1 MGTADRTA
9 QNEGY
14 LLFITTIALVS
25 IGIVMV
31 FSASAVRAQEVYND
45 QNLFLRRQMAYALI
59 GLVAML
65 ISMRLDYHVW
75 YTLRW
80 PLLMVAFGL
89 LLFVLLPGGG
99 REVGG
104 ARRWIDLGFFTIQPS
119 EIAKFAVLVYLASL
133 LKRRHARVDSLKW
146 VFLPAMI
153 VVGTAAVL
161 VLAERDLGSP
171 AVMVATFLVLL
182 TIAGGRFL
190 HIFSFAT
197 LSLVSFVALV
207 AINAERRGRILA
219 FLDPWAHAQD
229 DGFQLVQSFIGFGV
243 GGIFGQGLGEGRQKL
258 FYLPEAHTD
267 FIFSVIGEEL
277 GLIGTW
283 GIVIL
288 YLLFVCLGLRV
299 ALRAKDSFGSFLA
312 VGITLMIAIQALLNI
327 AVVTGLAPTK
337 GLTLP
342 FISYGGNSLIVSMM
356 SAGVLMN
363 IAAQQS
369 IARRKLVR

>member
-1 MGTADRTA
+1 MGNGNKTA
-9 QNEGY
+9 QNDAY
-14 LLFITTIALVS
+14 LLLITTIALVS

-31 FSASAVRAQEVYND
+31 FSASAVRSQEVYND
-45 QNLFLRRQMAYALI
+45 QNLFLKRQMVYALM
-59 GLVAML
+59 GLAAML
-65 ISMRLDYHVW
+65 IAMRLDYHVW
-75 YTLRW
+75 YAALW
-80 PLLMVAFGL
+80 PLLIVAFGL
-89 LLFVLLPGGG
+89 LLFVLVAG
-99 REVGG
+99 RVVGG

-133 LKRRHARVDSLKW
+133 LKRKHAKVGSLKW

-153 VVGTAAVL
+153 VVGTTAVL

-171 AVMVATFLVLL
+171 AVMVMTFLVLL
-182 TIAGGRFL
+182 TVAGGRFL
-190 HIFSFAT
+190 HVFSFGSF
-197 LSLVSFVALV
+197 SLISFAVLV
-207 AINAERRGRILA
+207 ATDAERRARILA

-229 DGFQLVQSFIGFGV
+229 DGFQLVQSLIGFGV

-258 FYLPEAHTD
+258 YYLPEAHTD

-283 GIVIL
+283 GIVLL

-312 VGITLMIAIQALLNI
+312 VGITLMIGFQALLNI
-327 AVVTGLAPTK
+327 AVVTGWAPTK

-342 FISYGGNSLIVSMM
+342 FISYGGNSLIISMM

-363 IAAQQS
+363 IAAQQTT
-369 IARRKLVR
+369 AHRKLVR

>member
-14 LLFITTIALVS
+14 LLLITTIALVS

-31 FSASAVRAQEVYND
+31 FSASAVRAQQVYND
-45 QNLFLRRQMAYALI
+45 QNLFLKRQMVYALM

-65 ISMRLDYHVW
+65 ITMRLDYHVW
-75 YTLRW
+75 YTWRW

-89 LLFVLLPGGG
+89 LLFVLVAG
-99 REVGG
+99 RTVGG

-133 LKRRHARVDSLKW
+133 LKRKHAKVDSLRG
-146 VFLPAMI
+146 VFLPAMT

-182 TIAGGRFL
+182 AIAGGRFL
-190 HIFSFAT
+190 HIFSFAS
-197 LSLVSFVALV
+197 LSLVSFVALI
-207 AINAERRGRILA
+207 AIDAERRGRILA

-312 VGITLMIAIQALLNI
+312 VGITLMIAFQALLNI

-342 FISYGGNSLIVSMM
+342 FISYGGNSLIISMM

-363 IAAQQS
+363 IAAQQTAS
-369 IARRKLVR
+369 RRKLAQ